1 MLEELNQ
8 IHASE
13 ELIQETLQYC
23 KDNKSSGRTINN
35 TETNSARVKGITR
48 KINRW
53 AVAAAACVGI
63 VVMSSGVA
71 FAYNQV
77 TGESIFKA
85 IYKVINTA
93 SSLDSSKGVT
103 DDKGNSYI
111 FDNKNMVND
120 TKTKNNLTITLDSY
134 VVDGPRAE
142 ILFSVKTNDGSPLN
156 EITENKIPIIARDKF
171 EDIQVSIDGGDY
183 FGDTSSEI
191 YFGTDYSC
199 TQIRTDDAS
208 DPSSAR
214 IKVVVGDNNIPD
226 LTGSTVSFKISNY
239 SSTYYNMESIGF
251 KYDNVAEMF
260 AGETLAD
267 DSQFTGDN
275 SYKYSDT
282 DVELAPG
289 NMHIVFSSKY
299 PDTYIDNAGYTLRE
313 SKASKTFVMT
323 IVPEND
329 TVAEE
334 LLLLRFQNKT
344 SGFPMAY
351 HINRL
356 SDGRIQIQYAAD
368 HDRLYSK
375 LDDGIP
381 TDTSEKHL
389 SNLVLKKALT
399 KAPASEV
406 TFTNDEA
413 FTFDCKLDDNND
425 TISFKTDITVRDSV
439 YTGTT
444 INIKS
449 VKLDATGLK
458 LVGLI
463 FTDGTNDK
471 NFSGAFD
478 NSPLITMKNGT
489 SFHAGNKCDATW
501 NMYNDD
507 WESKWYIMSYI
518 SPSDVQSITWH
529 GVTIYEAE

>member
-93 SSLDSSKGVT
+93 SSANTSKGVT
-103 DDKGNSYI
+103 DDNGNSYVYDKNVVDNTKI
-111 FDNKNMVND
+111 NKN
-120 TKTKNNLTITLDSY
+120 LTVTMDSY
-134 VVDGPRAE
+134 VVNGNKAE
-142 ILFSVKTNDGSPLN
+142 IKFTVKTNDGSPLN
-156 EITENKIPIIARDKF
+156 EVTENKIPIMARDKF
-171 EDIQVSIDGGDY
+171 QDIKVSIDG
-183 FGDTSSEI
+183 DTINNSTMDFKKEPRSV
-191 YFGTDYSC
+191 D
-199 TQIRTDDAS
+199 QMRVDDANDPSTATIMVYVS
-208 DPSSAR
+208 DPQKETLR
-214 IKVVVGDNNIPD
+214 
-226 LTGSTVSFKISNY
+226 GSTLSLEMGSY
-239 SSTYYNMESIGF
+239 SSTYNNLESIGF

-260 AGETLAD
+260 ASETLAD

-275 SYKYSDT
+275 QYMYVDT

-299 PDTYIDNAGYTLRE
+299 PDTYIDNAGYTTRE
-313 SKASKTFVMT
+313 SRDRSKTFVMT

-329 TVAEE
+329 AVSQE
-334 LLLLRFQNKT
+334 LLSLCFQNKT
-344 SGFPMAY
+344 SGFPMAL
-351 HINRL
+351 HINKL
-356 SDGRIQIQYAAD
+356 SDGRIQIEYAAD
-368 HDRLYSK
+368 SDRLYSK
-375 LDDGIP
+375 VNDGIN
-381 TDTSEKHL
+381 TDTNETHL
-389 SNLVLKKALT
+389 ANLILKKSVAN
-399 KAPASEV
+399 APESETV
-406 TFTNDEA
+406 YSSNDKFSFT
-413 FTFDCKLDDNND
+413 CKLDNEED
-425 TISFKTDITVRDSV
+425 TILTETDIKIRDTV

-444 INIKS
+444 VNIKS
-449 VKLDATGLK
+449 VELTVTELK
-458 LVGLI
+458 LNGLI
-463 FTDGTNDK
+463 FTDDTNDK
-471 NFSGAFD
+471 RLSVSNN

-489 SFHAGNKCDATW
+489 SFHAGSKCGSAS

-507 WESKWYIMSYI
+507 WGAEWLLPTYIT
-518 SPSDVQSITWH
+518 PSDVQSITWH

>member
-53 AVAAAACVGI
+53 AVAAAACAGI

-93 SSLDSSKGVT
+93 SSANTSKGVT
-103 DDKGNSYI
+103 DDNGNSYVYDKNVVDDTKI
-111 FDNKNMVND
+111 NKN
-120 TKTKNNLTITLDSY
+120 LTVTMDSY
-134 VVDGPRAE
+134 VVDGNRAE
-142 ILFSVKTNDGSPLN
+142 IKFTVKTNDGSPLN
-156 EITENKIPIIARDKF
+156 EVTENKIPIMARDKF
-171 EDIQVSIDGGDY
+171 QDIKVSIDG
-183 FGDTSSEI
+183 DTINNSTMDLKKEPRSVDQ
-191 YFGTDYSC
+191 T
-199 TQIRTDDAS
+199 RVDDANDPSTATIMVYVS
-208 DPSSAR
+208 DPQKETLR
-214 IKVVVGDNNIPD
+214 
-226 LTGSTVSFKISNY
+226 GSTLSFEIGSY
-239 SSTYYNMESIGF
+239 SSTYYNLESIGF

-260 AGETLAD
+260 SSETLAD

-518 SPSDVQSITWH
+518 TPSEVQSITWH